1 MILCSVSFRVQVHS
15 WVARELLP
23 ENLTK
28 FSTLIL
34 YQTKIPSTG
43 QGWFGLDIYTP
54 IFVFG
59 FFFFSDMILRLSSL
73 FSTHLSSLQI
83 LLHAARVRLFKE
95 RKMHSVI
102 REIVFYFL
110 FVWAV
115 LLIAYGHRDPYAHF
129 MTQNMENTFVG
140 RQESPGGG
148 EDDRHETTDKH
159 DGDDIIKL
167 ADVSTDCRVVNWCVG
182 L

>member
-1 MILCSVSFRVQVHS
+1 M
-15 WVARELLP
+15 
-23 ENLTK
+23 N
-28 FSTLIL
+28 
-34 YQTKIPSTG
+34 
-43 QGWFGLDIYTP
+43 IYAP
-54 IFVFG
+54 VFVLG
-59 FFFFSDMILRLSSL
+59 FFFSDMILKLLSL
-73 FSTHLSSLQI
+73 FSTRLLSLQI

-110 FVWAV
+110 FVWVV

-140 RQESPGGG
+140 RHESPGLR

-159 DGDDIIKL
+159 DGNDIIKL
-167 ADVSTDCRVVNWCVG
+167 ADVSTGCRVVNWCVG
-182 L
+182 LKSEVATFISR

>member
-1 MILCSVSFRVQVHS
+1 MNIILPFSFL
-15 WVARELLP
+15 A
-23 ENLTK
+23 
-28 FSTLIL
+28 
-34 YQTKIPSTG
+34 
-43 QGWFGLDIYTP
+43 
-54 IFVFG
+54 
-59 FFFFSDMILRLSSL
+59 FFFFRYYFKTFSL
-73 FSTHLSSLQI
+73 FSTRLLSLQI

-115 LLIAYGHRDPYAHF
+115 LLIACGHRDPYAHF